1 MLFFLFFITKTHIN
15 THYQQLKR
23 FLRHIFPISIMTL
36 KGWIFTKNAT
46 FTLLFFRYGV
56 VFTHPND
63 TPTDTPTDTPSP
75 FFERNGQ
82 VLHPTL
88 LPYFGTQNSL
98 IIYRHLTVS

>member
-1 MLFFLFFITKTHIN
+1 
-15 THYQQLKR
+15 
-23 FLRHIFPISIMTL
+23 MTL

-82 VLHPTL
+82 ILHPTL
-88 LPYFGTQNSL
+88 LPYFGIKNSL